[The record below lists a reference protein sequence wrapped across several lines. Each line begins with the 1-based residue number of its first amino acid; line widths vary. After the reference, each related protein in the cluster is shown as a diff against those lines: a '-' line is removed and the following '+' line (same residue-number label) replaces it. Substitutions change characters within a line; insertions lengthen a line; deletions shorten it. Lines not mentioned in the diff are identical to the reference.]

1 MRFAITTKLFIGFL
15 CIIALNSVYIIIA
28 NRIND
33 VNSFVDILKNTNEV
47 KNRLLRLKTLH
58 RIQGPSIISYQ
69 KVGMQESI
77 ENFRSINR
85 DIVYLIDTIKCK
97 IDSISVID
105 TRLASKT
112 YQGSNPA
119 VGTHMSGFMSAIIS
133 YTSSYSALFEK
144 LVSLRDSLHSTLAVS
159 NEKNITDTLDNIE
172 DKVTLELDNAE
183 TITNEQTVRLIRAI
197 SNDINDAK
205 KTTIIILVC
214 LTFFS
219 IIFSLIFSRTITNSL
234 RRLKESA
241 TRIGKSDFDINPM
254 GFPNDETGDLAKAF
268 FDMAVDLRNKQ
279 KELIKSK
286 RLAAI
291 GEVVASVNHEIN
303 NPLMIISGNAQFLE
317 MSMDGYPNEM
327 KERVKTIIEE
337 SERISQITRK
347 LREIRNPVSEDYTPG
362 GGQMIDLEKSL

>member
-1 MRFAITTKLFIGFL
+1 MRFTITTKLFIGFL

-33 VNSFVDILKNTNEV
+33 VNSFVDILKHTNEV

-69 KVGMQESI
+69 KIGMQESV

-85 DIVYLIDTIKCK
+85 DIVSLIDTIKCI

-112 YQGSNPA
+112 HHGSNPA
-119 VGTHMSGFMSAIIS
+119 VGTDMSGFMSAIIS
-133 YTSSYSALFEK
+133 YTSSYSVLFEK
-144 LVSLRDSLHSTLAVS
+144 LVSMRDSLHSTLSVS

-205 KTTIIILVC
+205 KATIIILAG

-317 MSMDGYPNEM
+317 MSMDGYPNEL

-347 LREIRNPVSEDYTPG
+347 LRELRNPVSEDYTPG